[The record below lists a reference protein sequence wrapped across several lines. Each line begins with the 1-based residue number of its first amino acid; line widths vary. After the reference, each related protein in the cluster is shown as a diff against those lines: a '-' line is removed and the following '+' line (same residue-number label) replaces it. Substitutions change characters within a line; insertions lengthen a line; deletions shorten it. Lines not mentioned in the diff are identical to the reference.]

1 MIDIKDRVS
10 FANMSRE
17 GVSAEHGHPIRNE
30 RRRLYL
36 TQTEPVCFNSRWI
49 DQQRSGFYLDPITSC
64 LLNPISTSQIQKSA
78 SVRKMRSRPPKPDQ
92 RPRLQSLTPLIGTVP
107 LESNGH
113 RLSST
118 PGCPSTDAARFPATS
133 ASPHCSTHG
142 RCLANLTS
150 KVRQG
155 TESPLRAHD

>member
-17 GVSAEHGHPIRNE
+17 GVSAEHGYPIRNE

-113 RLSST
+113 PSSSHSSRPTRWRRAAQRRT
-118 PGCPSTDAARFPATS
+118 PPECHGFAHYSTKPERDRS
-133 ASPHCSTHG
+133 QTH
-142 RCLANLTS
+142 
-150 KVRQG
+150 
-155 TESPLRAHD
+155 PLVW